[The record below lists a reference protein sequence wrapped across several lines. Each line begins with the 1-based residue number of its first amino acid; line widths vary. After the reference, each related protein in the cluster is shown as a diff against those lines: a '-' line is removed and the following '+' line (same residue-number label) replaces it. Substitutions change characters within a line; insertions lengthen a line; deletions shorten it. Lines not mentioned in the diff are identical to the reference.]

1 MPENVEQ
8 PKIVPPP
15 TAIPAAQATMDNTP
29 VHCPYRQATLIQQ
42 ALAPDKMRVA
52 FFIGAGCPV
61 SIRVPDGEGTRPLIP
76 DIAGL
81 TARVRQAVE
90 GSAAHKESF
99 ATLISRLAK
108 AGSKSPNIE
117 EILSYIR
124 ALGDVV
130 SGGEIDGLTQDELT
144 ALDGEICRVTTEVV
158 TASLPGDDSPYHH
171 LAAWIG
177 GIPRSNAAEV
187 FTSNYDL
194 LMEQAFEAR
203 KVPYFDGFVG
213 SHRTFFD
220 LASMEQDKLPSRW
233 ARLWK
238 VHGSVNWW
246 RSASGDVERRHA
258 AEAGDR
264 QMIYPSHLKY
274 DQSRRLPYLA
284 MLDRLK
290 AFLANGQAVLITC
303 GYSFA
308 DQHLNEAILQG
319 LSGNPTAVCFGLVFG
334 DRANTPEGVKKA
346 RMHPNLSLLAADGAV
361 LGSVERD
368 WRSDEK
374 QEHPQHGLAVRAG
387 EMAHRTT
394 APAERCKFLLG
405 DFRAFGEFLA
415 RQLTQRE
422 VNEGSTNA
430 K

>member
-1 MPENVEQ
+1 MATQAGENLGGEAKESAPAEPELES
-8 PKIVPPP
+8 
-15 TAIPAAQATMDNTP
+15 AP
-29 VHCPYRQATLIQQ
+29 VHCPYRQAKLLQQ

-52 FFIGAGCPV
+52 FFIGAGCPMA
-61 SIRVPDGEGTRPLIP
+61 IRVPDGEGTRPLIP
-76 DIAGL
+76 DVAGL
-81 TARVRQAVE
+81 TARVRQAIE
-90 GSAAHKESF
+90 ASDLLKDDF
-99 ATLISRLAK
+99 ATLLVRLEK
-108 AGSKSPNIE
+108 TGNKKPNVE

-124 ALGDVV
+124 VLGEVA
-130 SGGEIDGLTQDELT
+130 GGGAVDGLTPESLT
-144 ALDGEICRVTTEVV
+144 ALDREICKLTTEVV
-158 TASLPGDDSPYHH
+158 SASLPGDDSPYHY

-177 GIPRSNAAEV
+177 GIARTNAVEI

-194 LMEQAFEAR
+194 LVEQALEAQ

-220 LASMEQDKLPSRW
+220 LPSMEQDKLPSRW

-246 RSASGDVERRHA
+246 RSPTGDVERRA
-258 AEAGDR
+258 NPEAGDR

-290 AFLANGQAVLITC
+290 SFMASGQAVLITC
-303 GYSFA
+303 GYSFS

-319 LSGNPTAVCFGLVFG
+319 LSGNATAICFGLLFG
-334 DRANTPEGVKKA
+334 DLASAQEGVKKA
-346 RMHPNLSLLAADGAV
+346 RRQPNLSLLAADGAV
-361 LGSVERD
+361 VGSIERS
-368 WRSDEK
+368 WHADERTDD
-374 QEHPQHGLAVRAG
+374 PLHGLAVRSGA
-387 EMAHRTT
+387 MHPRTS

-405 DFRAFGEFLA
+405 DFRSFGEFLA
-415 RQLTQRE
+415 RQLSQRGAHE
-422 VNEGSTNA
+422 DGNG